1 MAYTETTTESWGSRI
16 GNALKGILVGLGLIV
31 ASIALLWW
39 NEGRAVKTAQALSEG
54 AENVQSV
61 ESNAKVDSAMEG
73 QLVHMSGDAKTD
85 ETMTDAKF
93 GISIPGIH
101 LTRKVEYYQWEEEKH
116 TEEHKNA
123 GGSVTKTTTYTYEK
137 NWVSRPINSS
147 NFKEGGHNNFV
158 SYSVEDAEQSAK
170 NVKFGAFKLSDS
182 QIGRIPANEELD
194 LSDREFPEDLT
205 ARTALEGN
213 TLYIGAAATPA
224 MVAAAKAEAAR
235 RKAEAEAAAAA
246 ANGTPA
252 EAPAA
257 ETPAPEAAT
266 SAVEPAP
273 AVVNGVP
280 VQADMPLT
288 TADPGNPQIGD
299 VRITWHYAGPEQ
311 VVSLVAVQK
320 GNTFVS
326 YVAKSSGYK
335 VNLFSMGI
343 KSAEEMFQD
352 AQDANVLMTWI
363 LRFVGWFA
371 MFCGLRMVLA
381 PISVVA
387 DVLPILGNIA
397 ETGISF
403 VCFIV
408 ASVISIIVIALA
420 WLFYRPILGIC
431 LIAAIVGLV
440 VWYKKRQKAAAPA
453 AAPAPAPE
461 TPAAPQA

>member
-16 GNALKGILVGLGLIV
+16 GNALKGILFGLFLIV

-54 AENVQSV
+54 AENVQCV
-61 ESNAKVDSAMEG
+61 ESNAKIDSAMDG

-101 LTRKVEYYQWEEEKH
+101 LKRKVEYYQWEEESH

-123 GGSVTKTTTYTYEK
+123 GGSVTKTTTYTYKK

-147 NFKEGGHNNFV
+147 NFKEGGHNNYV
-158 SYSVEDAEQSAK
+158 SFSVENDEQSAK
-170 NVKFGAFKLSDS
+170 TVTFGAFHLSDS
-182 QIGRIPANEELD
+182 QIDRIPANEVLD
-194 LSDREFPEDLT
+194 LSEREFPEELT
-205 ARTALEGN
+205 ARTALEGS

-235 RKAEAEAAAAA
+235 RKAETEAAAAA
-246 ANGTPA
+246 ANGA
-252 EAPAA
+252 
-257 ETPAPEAAT
+257 PAPEAAP
-266 SAVEPAP
+266 AVEPAP

-299 VRITWHYAGPEQ
+299 VRITWHYAAPEQ

-320 GNTFVS
+320 SNTFVS

-335 VNLFSMGI
+335 VNLFAMGI

-352 AQDANVLMTWI
+352 AQDANVMMTWI
-363 LRFVGWFA
+363 LRFVGWLS
-371 MFCGLRMVLA
+371 MLCGLRMVLA

-403 VCFIV
+403 VSFII
-408 ASVISIIVIALA
+408 ASVVSIIVIAVA

-431 LIAAIVGLV
+431 LLAAVVGLI

-453 AAPAPAPE
+453 AAPAPEA
-461 TPAAPQA
+461 QA

>member
-1 MAYTETTTESWGSRI
+1 MAYTETTTESWGSRL
-16 GNALKGILVGLGLIV
+16 GNAFKGIIIGLGLFVGSIV
-31 ASIALLWW
+31 LLFW
-39 NEGRAVKTAQALSEG
+39 NEGRAVKTAQALEEG

-61 ESNAKVDSAMEG
+61 ESNEKVDKAMEG
-73 QLVHMSGDAKTD
+73 ALVHMTGTSKTT
-85 ETMTDAKF
+85 ETMNDTMF
-93 GISIPGIH
+93 GISLPAIR
-101 LTRKVEYYQWEEEKH
+101 LTRSVEYYQWEEESH

-137 NWVSRPINSS
+137 KWVSRPVSSS

-158 SYSVEDAEQSAK
+158 SYSVEDTEQSAK
-170 NVKFGAFKLSDS
+170 DVKFGAFKLSDS

-194 LSDREFPEDLT
+194 LSDREFPEELT

-257 ETPAPEAAT
+257 ETPAA
-266 SAVEPAP
+266 EPAP

-288 TADPGNPQIGD
+288 TVDPGNPRIGD
-299 VRITWHYAGPEQ
+299 VRVTWHYAAPEQ

-352 AQDANVLMTWI
+352 AQDANVLMTWV
-363 LRFVGWFA
+363 LRFVGWLSLFG
-371 MFCGLRMVLA
+371 GLRMVLA

-408 ASVISIIVIALA
+408 SAIISIIVIAIA
-420 WLFYRPILGIC
+420 WLFYRPVLGIC
-431 LIAAIVGLV
+431 LLAAVVGLF
-440 VWYKKRQKAAAPA
+440 VWYMKRRKSVAPA
-453 AAPAPAPE
+453 AASEA
-461 TPAAPQA
+461 

>member
-1 MAYTETTTESWGSRI
+1 MAYTETTTESWGSRL
-16 GNALKGILVGLGLIV
+16 GNALKGILVGLGLFV

-39 NEGRAVKTAQALSEG
+39 NEGRAVKTAQALTEG
-54 AENVQSV
+54 AENVQAV
-61 ESNAKVDSAMEG
+61 ESNAKIDSAMEG

-85 ETMTDAKF
+85 ETMTDSKF
-93 GISIPGIH
+93 GISLPGIH

-116 TEEHKNA
+116 TEEHKNT

-147 NFKEGGHNNFV
+147 NFKEAGHNNFV
-158 SYSVEDAEQSAK
+158 SFSVDDAEQSAK

-182 QIGRIPANEELD
+182 QISRIPANEELD
-194 LSDREFPEDLT
+194 LSDREFPEELT

-246 ANGTPA
+246 ANGTA
-252 EAPAA
+252 VEAPAA

-266 SAVEPAP
+266 PAVEPAP

-335 VNLFSMGI
+335 VNLFAMGI

-352 AQDANVLMTWI
+352 AQDANVMMTWI

-371 MFCGLRMVLA
+371 MFLGLRMVLA

-387 DVLPILGNIA
+387 DVLPFLGNIA

-408 ASVISIIVIALA
+408 ASVISLIVIAIA

-440 VWYKKRQKAAAPA
+440 GWYKKRQKAAAPA
-453 AAPAPAPE
+453 VAPAAEPPAQ
-461 TPAAPQA
+461 PQA